1 MSRQEK
7 LFVAVLALLLS
18 LEAWAQAPVRFQSAV
33 SYTVGTNPV
42 AAEAADFNGD
52 GKVDLAV
59 INSGSN
65 NVSILLG
72 NGDGTF
78 EAALNF
84 DAGNSPSGIAIGD
97 FNGDGKTDLAVFMR
111 GDSAS
116 SLAGEV

>member
-52 GKVDLAV
+52 GKVDIAV

-78 EAALNF
+78 LESVIF
-84 DAGNSPSGIAIGD
+84 DLGTCTSRN
-97 FNGDGKTDLAVFMR
+97 AVGYF
-111 GDSAS
+111 
-116 SLAGEV
+116 